1 MCHFPI
7 FACHPVFNDFV
18 NIVLE
23 RKYNNYDYEKFI
35 YKLGNGQSEAI
46 DKGIRGLIKVIL
58 LRTRSS
64 SKTEATIV
72 RNTNESIR
80 DRRTNYSNVSDC
92 KANELDFVEL
102 VVEELKSIF
111 PKVESQILV
120 HEGKGSN

>member
-23 RKYNNYDYEKFI
+23 RKYYDYKKFI
-35 YKLGNGQSEAI
+35 YELGNEESEAI

-72 RNTNESIR
+72 RNTIQMN
-80 DRRTNYSNVSDC
+80 
-92 KANELDFVEL
+92 
-102 VVEELKSIF
+102 
-111 PKVESQILV
+111 Q
-120 HEGKGSN
+120 